1 MVIEGAHHIF
11 RGGDSGQAEARALAG
26 ELILQRLA
34 ADRQACVHV
43 GDRAGDAWG
52 IARLRIVHEGPF
64 DAVVRQDGP
73 PVPVRV
79 PDLAA
84 YRSRPEDGELRTRHA
99 RLLAAP
105 AEGAAP
111 TAPAEATAPPVEP
124 VPDGV

>member
-73 PVPVRV
+73 PVP
-79 PDLAA
+79 DLAA

-105 AEGAAP
+105 AEAA
-111 TAPAEATAPPVEP
+111 AAAEAAAPPVEP